1 VSIHTPDSPLPSQ
14 GAAAVRGPGIRHSR
28 SLTKRDAKL
37 REAAAGWLFV
47 LPQTLGFVLMVLVPT
62 VLVVLYSLENRNLL
76 FGTRSF
82 AGLRNYLDL
91 AEDPLFYKTLGNTLI
106 FSLGAV
112 PLNIVFSLFVAVFL
126 ADRFRGAG
134 FLRAAIFTP
143 VVTSAVAW
151 SIVWKF
157 LLQGGDAGVIN
168 QILGV
173 FGIAGPNWLREPV
186 WAMTSV
192 VVTRVI
198 KNLGMNVLILT
209 GAMLNIPSEVLEA
222 ARIDGAKR
230 WRLFRS
236 VKLPLLSPTLL
247 MVMILTVIGS
257 LKVFDS
263 IKLMTNGGP
272 ENSTMVLVYYI
283 YFQGFQL
290 FKTGYASAASVVLF
304 LLILGL
310 TLVQWKLRAKISWQ
324 EGD

>member
-1 VSIHTPDSPLPSQ
+1 MT
-14 GAAAVRGPGIRHSR
+14 AAARRR
-28 SLTKRDAKL
+28 RMAD
-37 REAAAGWLFV
+37 EAAGWAFV
-47 LPQTLGFVLMVLVPT
+47 LPQTLGFLVLVLVPT
-62 VLVVLYSLENRNLL
+62 ILVILYSMEDRNLL
-76 FGTRSF
+76 FGTRTF
-82 AGLRNYLDL
+82 VGLRNYADL
-91 AEDPLFYKTLGNTLI
+91 AVDPLFWKTLGNTLV

-112 PLNIVFSLFVAVFL
+112 PLNIALSLFMAIFL
-126 ADRFRGAG
+126 ADRFRGAN

-151 SIVWKF
+151 AIVWKF

-168 QILGV
+168 KILAI
-173 FGIAGPNWLREPV
+173 FGIAGPNWLREPG
-186 WAMTSV
+186 WAMASV
-192 VVTRVI
+192 VVTRVL
-198 KNLGMNVLILT
+198 KNLGMNVLMLT
-209 GAMLNIPSEVLEA
+209 GAMLNTPAEVIEA

-230 WRLFRS
+230 WRMFWS

-247 MVMILTVIGS
+247 MVVILTVIGS

-304 LLILGL
+304 TLILAL
-310 TLVQWKLRAKISWQ
+310 TLLQWRMRGRISWQ
-324 EGD
+324 ERE